1 MKTSYIL
8 LAVLILV
15 TLTGMVATDVLLKQQ
30 YQKIDWSNMYYN
42 FDRRDLPSVKNL
54 VIEGAPVNEI
64 VIEQSNTAQAWVEP
78 EHTRF
83 LRIRQQNDTAYVSF
97 SPDYEGVRETLNNA
111 YNDAYVEL
119 STSLILQLPNL
130 QSLRVANGRVTLRKR
145 TANALTVNL
154 RDSRLRTDSMTVNG
168 PVTLT
173 GSRGSVAVL
182 GADRYE
188 SLRAVVRDSSGI
200 QLNNTQIN
208 VFTPE
213 LSPRAEVQLRGQAL
227 RWLNP

>member
-8 LAVLILV
+8 LAVLLLV

-30 YQKIDWSNMYYN
+30 YQKIDWSNPYQI
-42 FDRRDLPSVKNL
+42 FDRRDLSPVKNL
-54 VIEGAPVNEI
+54 VIEGSPVSEI
-64 VIEQSNTAQAWVEP
+64 VIEQSTTVQALVEP
-78 EHTRF
+78 EQDKF
-83 LRIRQQNDTAYVSF
+83 LRIRQQNDTAYIAF
-97 SPDYEGVRETLNNA
+97 TPDYEGTREPR
-111 YNDAYVEL
+111 NDANDEL
-119 STSLILQLPNL
+119 GARLVLRLPNL

-145 TANALTVNL
+145 TDNALTIDLQNT
-154 RDSRLRTDSMTVNG
+154 RLRTNGVVVNG

-188 SLRAVVRDSSGI
+188 SLRVVVRDSSGI
-200 QLNNTQIN
+200 RLNNTQTN
-208 VFTPE
+208 AFTPE

-227 RWLNP
+227 RWLNR